1 MINVN
6 CVDSIIHFIPHSLLT
21 LLILPATKGKIFYYE
36 MVILDKSLERAAQ
49 RRVSSVI
56 LGKGQA
62 SGFGLFQNVPAQF

>member
-1 MINVN
+1 
-6 CVDSIIHFIPHSLLT
+6 
-21 LLILPATKGKIFYYE
+21 